1 MRAGGKVGEA
11 AKAVVDVLHPHF
23 VKEEEYAMPP
33 LGLLSALAEG
43 RVIPEMIDV
52 LPMTDKLRADL
63 PHMLEEHKVIVAS
76 LKNLTEAA
84 KKENKIEYA
93 SFAQKLMLHARNE
106 EEILYPA
113 AVLVGEYLKQ
123 RLDKES
129 KSQQS

>member
-1 MRAGGKVGEA
+1 MGEA

-84 KKENKIEYA
+84 KKENKLEYA

-123 RLDKES
+123 RLGKES